1 MASSAGTSSFAN
13 SKRLPR
19 GASSKKILKKGS
31 SRDAALDL
39 TGLSSLV
46 AKPAVRRKIYSEA
59 RSFLG
64 DAKSEAQE
72 LSSKVLFQQAAAS
85 VRQSV
90 RKASLAG
97 LAIDQMAQS
106 QSGFG
111 FRISQAVDELAG
123 SAAVCRLSAASTS
136 SEEQMP
142 RTTMQG
148 GMDAD
153 HVENEAEVET
163 ERLRQQFL
171 RNLEEVKQI
180 LERIDLSD
188 TLEEVS
194 QVLDCVKELEAMM
207 EEITSS
213 STSNLENYEV
223 VAGAKKEVEGRV
235 QHALEMATEKIPEA
249 VQAIHRSRSP
259 NTSQLA
265 TNALMNMEGFK
276 EQSEL
281 LGGPFVK
288 PKKTKAKG
296 NKKQDQEQA
305 TERRFSREQL
315 RQKLRSNAFHGWMPL
330 PPPLRT
336 ETLKTRDERSRESWL
351 KWWSHE
357 EGDGL
362 DRCDA
367 FFQNLPPNK
376 LTLME
381 MELRDAIID
390 FLEQRKSEDSPTW
403 DEIRVQPMVVECTK
417 KALPHFVSLEEWL
430 HRRQRLS
437 NHGIITWPPPPPLWR
452 LEPTERWKK
461 DLPPEPLPEAHTKF
475 QRRDSTQRRGSSVF
489 GVNFQVTEH
498 GQIFGVLAGDDEAVC
513 ELPWPCSSVV
523 PEQKN
528 FGWIKGSGAPGARG
542 CLPSVATHRNMT
554 VEDVMAWRLSH
565 RFRQRRVEPVL
576 QSMWQALSKQRL
588 PKTCKCEH
596 CRGTLQYQ
604 ITLASSE

>member
-1 MASSAGTSSFAN
+1 MGQHCPDAVPT
-13 SKRLPR
+13 RLRR
-19 GASSKKILKKGS
+19 GSDAVPTRFRRGS
-31 SRDAALDL
+31 DAVPTQLRRGSDAVPARFRRGSGAPPMRFRRGSGVVPARFRRGSGAVPSRS
-39 TGLSSLV
+39 LSS
-46 AKPAVRRKIYSEA
+46 
-59 RSFLG
+59 
-64 DAKSEAQE
+64 
-72 LSSKVLFQQAAAS
+72 
-85 VRQSV
+85 
-90 RKASLAG
+90 
-97 LAIDQMAQS
+97 
-106 QSGFG
+106 
-111 FRISQAVDELAG
+111 
-123 SAAVCRLSAASTS
+123 
-136 SEEQMP
+136 
-142 RTTMQG
+142 
-148 GMDAD
+148 
-153 HVENEAEVET
+153 
-163 ERLRQQFL
+163 
-171 RNLEEVKQI
+171 
-180 LERIDLSD
+180 SD
-188 TLEEVS
+188 PEVS

-213 STSNLENYEV
+213 STSNLENY
-223 VAGAKKEVEGRV
+223 EGRV

-498 GQIFGVLAGDDEAVC
+498 GQIFGVLAGAR
-513 ELPWPCSSVV
+513 
-523 PEQKN
+523 
-528 FGWIKGSGAPGARG
+528 KG
-542 CLPSVATHRNMT
+542 L
-554 VEDVMAWRLSH
+554 
-565 RFRQRRVEPVL
+565 
-576 QSMWQALSKQRL
+576 
-588 PKTCKCEH
+588 
-596 CRGTLQYQ
+596 
-604 ITLASSE
+604 

>member
-1 MASSAGTSSFAN
+1 MASASTSRAN
-13 SKRLPR
+13 QKHLPR
-19 GASSKKILKKGS
+19 GVSKKILKKGS
-31 SRDAALDL
+31 NRDPALDSLDL

-64 DAKSEAQE
+64 DARSETQE
-72 LSSKVLFQQAAAS
+72 LSSKALFQQAAAS

-90 RKASLAG
+90 RKASIAG
-97 LAIDQMAQS
+97 LAIDQMSQS
-106 QSGFG
+106 QSGVD
-111 FRISQAVDELAG
+111 FRSQAADELAG
-123 SAAVCRLSAASTS
+123 SAAVCRLSATSTS
-136 SEEQMP
+136 SKEQMP
-142 RTTMQG
+142 ETTLQG

-163 ERLRQQFL
+163 ERLRQHFL
-171 RNLEEVKQI
+171 RTLEEVKQI

-194 QVLDCVKELEAMM
+194 HVLDWVKELEAMM
-207 EEITSS
+207 DEMTSS
-213 STSNLENYEV
+213 SSSSLENYEV
-223 VAGAKKEVEGRV
+223 VAEARKDVEERV
-235 QHALEMATEKIPEA
+235 QHALEMASKKIPEA

-259 NTSQLA
+259 NTSELA

-281 LGGPFVK
+281 LGAPFVK
-288 PKKTKAKG
+288 PKKAKVKG
-296 NKKQDQEQA
+296 HKKQDQEQA

-315 RQKLRSNAFHGWMPL
+315 RQKLRSNALHGWMPL

-336 ETLKTRDERSRESWL
+336 ETPQTRDERSESWL

-362 DRCDA
+362 DRREA

-461 DLPPEPLPEAHTKF
+461 DLPPEPSPEAHTKF

-489 GVNFQVTEH
+489 GVNFQVTDH
-498 GQIFGVLAGDDEAVC
+498 GQIFGVLAGDEEAVC

-528 FGWIKGSGAPGARG
+528 FGWIKSSGARG
-542 CLPSVATHRNMT
+542 CLPSVATHGNMT

-565 RFRQRRVEPVL
+565 RFRQLRVEPVL
-576 QSMWQALSKQRL
+576 QSMWQALAKQRL

-596 CRGTLQYQ
+596 CRGTLQYE